1 MNQLGEYNTLDQL
14 EKNQYFAQH
23 ESNQSLVDFLE
34 RFMLKP
40 LVEFLDDNWEF
51 ILPVIAINVVILVFS
66 ILLWS
71 IGVDTPYP
79 KGGIALHCY
88 ILGLVCAIL
97 YVVMNIS

>member
-1 MNQLGEYNTLDQL
+1 MNQLVEYNTLDQL
-14 EKNQYFAQH
+14 EKYKAQQD
-23 ESNQSLVDFLE
+23 QSLADFLE
-34 RFMLKP
+34 RYMLRP
-40 LVEFLDDNWEF
+40 LALFLDDNWEF